1 MIVLRGKGFLAIATV
16 ALVWSFTPVAVADT
30 GAAERTALLE
40 AQRSGHP
47 VELTESLEAHSRTV
61 AEPGGTLTT
70 SRSVH
75 PERVRTPGGWVPVDT
90 ALRFAENRVV
100 PGATTTE
107 VQLSGGGDQPLL
119 RLTDAGPSDVGHS
132 AAVRWPGPLPKPEL
146 DGNAARYRQAA
157 PGVDVIAR
165 VSADGVRL
173 TVESASAG
181 PLRFALDTAG
191 VTVRDRDGA
200 LEFVDG
206 AGQALFAAATPWV
219 GVPRGG
225 DAARKPGRFAVL
237 APGSVEVRLP
247 EGMSGPVAA
256 ELAFTGAKPNWTMV
270 DSGFAKVSYWNS
282 TESAKAGTYDAGE
295 HRLRSFFVFDTRGLG
310 GREITSASVTGMEN
324 WAWSCSPRPVEL
336 WRTGPVDK
344 TTTWEKQPEW
354 LAKLSTLSVAKG
366 YNSTCPSGPVTFDV
380 TPLVKDAAVR
390 GLASVTVGLRAT
402 DEADNLHWKRFEN
415 NPVLSVR
422 LR

>member
-1 MIVLRGKGFLAIATV
+1 MIVLRGKGFLAIATLV
-16 ALVWSFTPVAVADT
+16 AVCATAPAAVADT
-30 GAAERTALLE
+30 SAAERTALLE

-90 ALRFAENRVV
+90 ALRVVENRVV

-107 VQLSGGGDQPLL
+107 VQLSGGGGQPLL
-119 RLTDAGPSDVGHS
+119 RLADSGRS

-146 DGNAARYRQAA
+146 DGNTARYRQAS

-165 VSADGVRL
+165 VNADGVRL
-173 TVESASAG
+173 TVEAASAG

-225 DAARKPGRFAVL
+225 DAAQRPGRFAVV
-237 APGSVEVRLP
+237 APGAVEVRLP

-256 ELAFTGAKPNWTMV
+256 ELSFTGAKPNWTMV

-282 TESAKAGTYDAGE
+282 TGSAKAGTYDAGE
-295 HRLRSFFVFDTRGLG
+295 HRLRSFFVFDTRGLS

-324 WAWSCSPRPVEL
+324 WAWSCAPRPVEL
-336 WRTGPVDK
+336 WRTGPISK
-344 TTTWEKQPEW
+344 ATTWEKQPEW

-366 YNSTCPSGPVTFDV
+366 YGSTCPSGPVTFDV
-380 TPLVKDAAVR
+380 TPLVKDAAVQ
-390 GLASVTVGLRAT
+390 GLASVTVGLRASDET
-402 DEADNLHWKRFEN
+402 DNHHWKRFEN
-415 NPVLSVR
+415 NPVLSVV